1 MERIRQRLLD
11 ERAGIQKSEA
21 AKKQRELKKV
31 GKQVQVEKLK
41 ERERG
46 KKEMTERVK
55 GLKRSEFILYIDSSL
70 LILTSYPQNGE
81 ERWMRAKIAR
91 PLMSL
96 SRMLSPIV
104 LPNEASRP

>member
-46 KKEMTERVK
+46 KKEMNERVK
-55 GLKRSEFILYIDSSL
+55 GLKRSESMLRLFPVVLD
-70 LILTSYPQNGE
+70 LISCPQNVE
-81 ERWMRAKIAR
+81 ELWMRAKIAR
-91 PLMSL
+91 PLTSPSKTL
-96 SRMLSPIV
+96 SQIV
-104 LPNEASRP
+104 LPNVANQT